1 MLVFLD
7 PRNRKF
13 WLLLLLETSHLLNH
27 TFLVA
32 IDKAERF
39 KKSQKRRKKLT
50 KHLQETI
57 KCYII

>member
-13 WLLLLLETSHLLNH
+13 WLLLLLETSYLLNH

-39 KKSQKRRKKLT
+39 KNLKKGEKS
-50 KHLQETI
+50 
-57 KCYII
+57 